1 MIKSPKTERARGA
14 QPIRFN
20 KPIHQNEERSTM
32 SDNDT
37 NDTRW
42 SARRRVQLRVE
53 IYCAG
58 RPYARCVTRD
68 IGFGGMFIEARRAAL
83 PRCGRNLELVVSEEQ
98 PAGGGYSHRFHAKVV
113 RQSARGLGVAFS
125 RYDMTD
131 VRALQAF
138 L

>member
-1 MIKSPKTERARGA
+1 MT
-14 QPIRFN
+14 
-20 KPIHQNEERSTM
+20 
-32 SDNDT
+32 DNDT

-42 SARRRVQLRVE
+42 SARRRVQLQVE

-68 IGFGGMFIEARRAAL
+68 IGFGGMFIEAGRPL
-83 PRCGRNLELVVSEEQ
+83 PRCGRNLELIVSEEQ
-98 PAGGGYSHRFHAKVV
+98 PAGAGYSHRFHATVV

-125 RYDMTD
+125 HYDVTD
-131 VRALQAF
+131 VRALQTF